1 MLTNSIFEYLDLLKK
16 NNNRDWFT
24 ENKKRFEVENKNA
37 KNFFTEVLA
46 DLEKIDSIERMQV
59 FRIYRDVRFSKDK
72 TPYKTHFSVG
82 FTRTKPLLRG
92 GMYLHIEDGGSFVGG
107 GFWEPNNEDL
117 QRIRKEL
124 ELDASELRAIIN
136 DATFKQ
142 FFKNGLEG
150 EELKTAPKGFDKT
163 HPDIDL
169 IRKKQFLIG
178 RNFSNKE
185 VLASNFKDEVVKTFA
200 AMRPFFDYMSDVLTT
215 DLNGE
220 SLY

>member
-16 NNNRDWFT
+16 NNNRDWFID
-24 ENKKRFEVENKNA
+24 NKKRFEVENKNA

-46 DLEKIDSIERMQV
+46 DLEKIDSIERMHV
-59 FRIYRDVRFSKDK
+59 FRIYRDVRFSKNK
-72 TPYKTHFSVG
+72 TPFKTHFSVG

-124 ELDASELRAIIN
+124 ELDVSELRAIIN
-136 DATFKQ
+136 DDTFKQ